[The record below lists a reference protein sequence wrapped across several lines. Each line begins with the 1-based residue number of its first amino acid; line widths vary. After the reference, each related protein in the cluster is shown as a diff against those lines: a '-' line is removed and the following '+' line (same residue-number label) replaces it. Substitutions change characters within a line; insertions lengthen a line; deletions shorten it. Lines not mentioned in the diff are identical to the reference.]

1 MISKSKKQKLDNK
14 EINVLIVDEYINLLP
29 NTDISIDDEVSI
41 KINGIYQT
49 FKRIK

>member
-1 MISKSKKQKLDNK
+1 MISKSKKQKLDK
-14 EINVLIVDEYINLLP
+14 EINILIVDEYINLLP

-41 KINGIYQT
+41 KINGKYQT

>member
-1 MISKSKKQKLDNK
+1 MISKSKKQKLDK

-41 KINGIYQT
+41 KINGTYQT